1 MLFDDWHLHAAIFS
15 LAEKEHEKD
24 RKDNFKFPLICQAKL
39 ESSYYQ
45 VDFFFKKLGVKRR
58 LQTS

>member
-45 VDFFFKKLGVKRR
+45 VDFFLK
-58 LQTS
+58 SWE